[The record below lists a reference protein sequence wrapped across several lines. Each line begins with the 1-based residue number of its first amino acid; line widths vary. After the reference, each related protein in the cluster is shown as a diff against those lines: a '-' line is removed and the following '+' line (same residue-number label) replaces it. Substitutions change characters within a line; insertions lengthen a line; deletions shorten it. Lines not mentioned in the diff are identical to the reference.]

1 MIPNEPPRQ
10 SQLGFLVVPPYRV
23 QGISVAGEES
33 FVQIPELDLCFDIG
47 RAPKAMLSSNHVA
60 LTHGHMDH
68 TAGIAYYFSQR
79 HFQDMKDGTVYC
91 PRSLEKPLLDLMAA
105 WINVENQRTPHK
117 IVGLDYED
125 MVEIKN
131 HIYLRAIPT
140 AHTVPSL
147 GYIVLEKRS
156 KLREEFVGLPQE
168 KLVELKNSGQEIT
181 RTLEIPLVCYTG
193 DTAWGTHFD
202 REDLCNSK
210 ILITECTFL
219 EPGHRNRAGVG
230 KHLHVDHV
238 VQLLEMSKAEA
249 VILTHLSRRTHMGI
263 ARKEIF
269 AAIPKKHHD
278 RVFILMDG
286 RTNKARYE
294 QQKIEAEATS

>member
-10 SQLGFLVVPPYRV
+10 PQLGFLFVPPYRI

-33 FVQIPELDLCFDIG
+33 FVHIPELDLCFDLG
-47 RAPKAMLSSNHVA
+47 RAPKAMLSATHVA

-79 HFQDMKDGTVYC
+79 YFQDMTGGTVYC
-91 PRSLEKPLLDLMAA
+91 PRALEKPLLDLMAA
-105 WINVENQRTPHK
+105 WVNVEAQRTPHQ
-117 IVGLDYED
+117 IVGLDYEE
-125 MVEIKN
+125 MVQIKN
-131 HIYLRAIPT
+131 HIFLRAIPT

-147 GYIVLEKRS
+147 GYVVVEKRS

-168 KLVELKNSGQEIT
+168 KLVELKNAGQEIT
-181 RTLEIPLVCYTG
+181 RTLEIPLIAYTG

-202 REDLCNSK
+202 RPDLLESK

-230 KHLHVDHV
+230 KHLHLDHI

-249 VILTHLSRRTHMGI
+249 VILTHLSRRTHMGQ
-263 ARKEIF
+263 ARKEVF
-269 AAIPKKHHD
+269 AAIPKQHHD
-278 RVFILMDG
+278 RLFILMDG
-286 RTNKARYE
+286 RTNKQRYD
-294 QQKIEAEATS
+294 QQKLAAGIS